1 MTKPE
6 RLLKLIKLLEEN
18 KSLHIQDMVD
28 ICGVSHRTIY
38 RDLNSLNKLKIPLTY
53 NNGYELSESSGIPFK
68 DLSTEDIDLI
78 KYAISNNPLA
88 ENDFFNSK
96 FKKIEEVLN
105 SRSNIKNSVV
115 EFEKQTQDNGNGDST
130 TVLATF
136 FEAINN
142 KKNINLKLKANE
154 NDWHHFSPMMVKISG
169 KDISFIVR
177 KNGDMEKQTISLDTI
192 ADIKIEEEYVPV
204 K

>member
-1 MTKPE
+1 MRGIRYESTY
-6 RLLKLIKLLEEN
+6 N
-18 KSLHIQDMVD
+18 KEKGIYTDGEVSQHSSLHANM
-28 ICGVSHRTIY
+28 
-38 RDLNSLNKLKIPLTY
+38 
-53 NNGYELSESSGIPFK
+53 F
-68 DLSTEDIDLI
+68 
-78 KYAISNNPLA
+78 PLA
-88 ENDFFNSK
+88 FDIVP
-96 FKKIEEVLN
+96 IEF
-105 SRSNIKNSVV
+105 KNSVV